1 MLLLDELEKINLW
14 YTVILLS
21 LMETGIVTESKHRW
35 RWDERLNKMAA
46 TTANRIDSL
55 PPELKSR
62 LMTFHFREY
71 DDETFREVVEAVLTS
86 RELTKPWCST

>member
-1 MLLLDELEKINLW
+1 
-14 YTVILLS
+14 
-21 LMETGIVTESKHRW
+21 
-35 RWDERLNKMAA
+35 MAA

-71 DDETFREVVEAVLTS
+71 DDETFREVVETVLTS